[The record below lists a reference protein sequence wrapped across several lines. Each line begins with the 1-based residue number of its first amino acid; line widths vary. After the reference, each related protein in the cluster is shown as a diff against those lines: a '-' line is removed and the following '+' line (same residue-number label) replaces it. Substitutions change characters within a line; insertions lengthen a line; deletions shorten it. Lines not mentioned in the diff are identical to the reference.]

1 MKNLITYLKALWSR
15 VSGLESTVV
24 SLDCRLTVGSPS
36 FHRRSAM
43 LKLVSVLV
51 LILTIG
57 IGNVW
62 GTDDTYDFN
71 ANGITKISGPAS
83 GAVTASSANVVFTS
97 KTGNTTDSWT
107 IAFTANTF
115 YGYGKGNGVNFGANS
130 KSNKYPPHATLTS
143 KSYSNVTAVVVGY
156 SGANTSVTIAVSVG
170 GTSFGSTTTSS
181 GTSHTFSH
189 AATTG
194 AVVISVESSTN
205 GQIKINDVTIT
216 YSSGTSVSLTKAGET
231 NGTFSL
237 SPAGPLTTTSSSAST
252 TVTASPS
259 AGYYLSNLTASNP
272 STGTAT
278 VTGSGNT
285 RTVTYSSGANG
296 SSTIT
301 ATFSCITPTITADP
315 SNGTCAQGASPTPL
329 TVTAT
334 QATGTMSYQWKECS
348 TSGGTYVNV
357 TGGSGGTTASY
368 TPPTSSVGTMYYK
381 CVVTNASS
389 GCSTSAT
396 SNYASFEV
404 TAASTWK
411 LKGSF
416 DSWGD
421 GYTMSG
427 TGTVSVTRTLAA
439 NTRYE
444 FKIYDGA
451 TAYGNNGAI
460 IGPMSGWTMATD
472 KDNCRIHT
480 ANAGEYTFSLNTST
494 KELSVTYPSVTHPS
508 EYYVY
513 FKNSDVWGTVYGFMT
528 GGSGDFAGWPGT
540 ITNTTTI
547 CGKTYHYAALL
558 DNGSVYNKIIF
569 NDGGSG
575 YGHQTSDLSMP
586 GVGKYNANRDAN
598 WHDFKFSI
606 TFAGNGNTDGSMSN
620 VSNICVG
627 SDQTLASNGFTRTN
641 YNFTG
646 WVADVDVKIGGATV
660 TAGTLIENAATIQD
674 IQSNITLTA
683 QWVHVPE
690 ITTSETARAFGDR
703 KVNGGPYNMTF
714 NVSGQYLT
722 GNISLAIT
730 GTNAGMFSVNKTSLT
745 PSTGTVATTE
755 ITVSYSPTGAGSHT
769 ATLTISSDGATSK
782 TVALSGTGKWE
793 VVWSVNG
800 GETTSLVANGT
811 KPTLPSP
818 APSSCDATST
828 TFMGWATSSW
838 TGKLDDVSDK
848 TIHTDNSTMSNITAN
863 GTTFYA
869 VFAKATGAPI
879 TWDKVAS
886 LASLSAGD
894 VFVWASGT
902 KAVTDAG
909 TSSAPTGTS
918 ITVNGSN
925 QITSTVTD
933 AMKWTFSKDG
943 SGNYTFY
950 PNGDTDKWLRC
961 NTTSSSSNNEN
972 MRIDATSGR
981 NKFEINGSGYLVTND
996 TYTDRYFS
1004 YYSTGNDFRGY
1015 TNTSNGAFAPV
1026 CYKKNGGTTYSE
1038 YLTSCCDLKAV
1049 TALTVSSVTGSSVT
1063 LTWTAP
1069 SPTTGIDHLELRNAS
1084 TDAKIGSNIAIGTT
1098 TATINDLTEC
1108 TTYSYKVVSVGSCE
1122 MASATVNAQ
1131 PYSGAKTITYK
1142 YHDDVTADGSF
1153 TTDCSHTSTNL
1164 PNPSRTGYTLNGW
1177 YTDASGGTKKGDG
1190 GASYTPD
1197 ADITLHAQWSQTNYT
1212 VTMQQSPAAGAT
1224 LTGGTTTA
1232 HYGGTINISTD
1243 VPSGYRFTG
1252 WTSSPS
1258 VTFASSSSTSTS
1270 FTMPANNVTVTAN
1283 FVQIH
1288 AVSFSVPTGGGTV
1301 VSPPSTVDHGGTL
1314 TFPNVTDVDCGTF
1327 LGWTTAANSSYSST
1341 STTPTP
1347 LYAAAATTTINDAA
1361 TFYAV
1366 YSKVGDNPV
1375 AATLYAH
1382 DGDVN
1387 SITNAGYTNTT
1398 ITATGIGTTSTT
1410 NFKTKFDDAGDNV
1423 VFDLDG
1429 TPTSF
1434 VANFK
1439 VVSSGNS
1446 GTSTITLS
1454 EYNSSTSTWN
1464 VITSADGTS
1473 ADQEFSISV
1482 TTPASFSQ
1490 RKLKLAMTAKAKNVM
1505 CGDITIN
1512 GLRAPITYTTTPS
1525 CVDWR
1530 LQSIAVTTAPTKT
1543 NYDECEMF
1551 DPAGMVVTATM
1562 YDNDNPETTTTKAVA
1577 GYIWTP
1583 EQFLTPGNAVAVTIS
1598 YTEKGVTRTT
1608 TQTVRVNDLPNN
1620 TITFHDGDGTTT
1632 WTQANHCD
1640 ACDLDSRTGSLACG
1654 DYTFAGWST
1663 SSTTYDDE
1671 NATITTW
1678 VSGSYTP
1685 TANTHLYAVYRKGAT
1700 PPAFTANCE
1709 GGTFYI
1715 YEANGNTHMAGR
1727 VNATPRAYTSE
1738 YWNNDGGTGCV
1749 ACLDDG
1755 PDLTPF
1761 TFTKIAENT
1770 YKIQN
1775 SAGEYLRK
1783 YSSGNHPDFE
1793 STWYNEDNFKW
1804 VISAGT
1810 NGTWRFTNK
1819 NATDYALVKSGS
1831 YFDFQLA
1838 SNVTALSS
1846 YYDLE
1851 IEPAASTVYQSN
1863 PNCGSP
1869 YTITFDT
1876 HGGSFVKGNYAY
1888 STATTSGLTEPT
1900 VSKFPSAT
1908 KTGCTFV
1915 GWKDGSA
1922 QDEITSNAAEADM
1935 SDAPAGLYA
1944 ADADLSVSS
1953 NKTYHAVYHYYDD
1966 DWSFDPAEGG
1976 TYHMYAT
1983 ISGTKHFCSG
1993 TPGTSYG
2000 VLTSTTDCDG
2010 VVDVVIT
2017 PGTGANAGKYKINI
2031 GGYDVTPELSGTGL
2045 KRGTF
2050 WWNIAEVSDN
2060 LYHITADGAE
2070 SGRSL
2075 NYYSTSSAFTH
2086 YKDNGAGNTKDISFG
2101 RCRQHHWTSTPTIT
2115 PSITLGQTG
2124 NIYITSTNGKT
2135 IKATNKLTLSATRYG
2150 TTTKIY
2156 LSANVA
2162 GVGFLKA
2169 DGTTLPYDSHGTYI
2183 STESSGELATT
2194 NIVVT
2199 YSPTVTTDG
2208 IETVTITAQ
2217 DNSSP
2222 SILATASR
2230 TIHVRHLPAKFLI
2243 ATKVGDDWYA
2253 LPNNMTAYGNPAA
2266 IKLSSVNEAT
2276 GVATYYSDQYDGEAV
2291 GSKNY
2296 LTWALYAP
2304 VNYDNANYGYK
2315 QHGDRLRFADTYGS
2329 AHYLE
2334 LKASDDDI
2342 KNSVSSPNATD
2353 HPLCELLPGTDN
2365 LIDYTLYNEGQSK
2378 YLGVDGSKLW
2388 GAYVGS
2394 TTVRFLI
2401 PNQQAAPDITW
2412 YNDMLDA
2419 DHATN
2424 KAENGVVTLPTGA
2437 DPVSCNSTLLPTFCG
2452 WKDGAIAT
2460 YVTSEPTYVQAGD
2473 AATTAKTYYAVFKH
2487 ATLDRWYTDC
2497 PTIYTI
2503 TYTANGG
2510 TGANHLEYTMT
2521 TTADA
2526 ITVGEAGFSKE
2537 GCTFVGWTNP
2547 DDVDGTIITPG
2558 AGKITGLSGDI
2569 TLNAVWIG
2577 TTTITGTVRLTAA
2590 AGEKVATGATDV
2602 TISSTDFACATALR
2616 ITYKDVTN
2624 DVTYGRTGSPSY
2636 TSSEFRL
2643 CNGSYGAADLSNINL
2658 AEVSGA
2664 YNQTFSMTYEPNG
2677 GANTLDEYQLKV
2689 EVLLK
2694 NTVIDTKTLSL
2705 YGRTLPASF
2714 AIAIKVGGSWYAL
2727 PNNMDSE
2734 GTYDPILISVTED
2747 ASVLNW
2753 TAQGPSTVAYKMK
2766 DYTPNYS
2773 KLRFAADDATE
2784 YCLWAATGNSAS
2796 IRNWSPTSTA
2806 SNYAWTVTPDANF
2819 NVYTMANLA
2828 NTRTALKI
2836 NDSKWEMYNTGG
2848 LSEIHFIPLTTVTP
2862 IDVTVME
2869 WGADEIAVKT
2879 VANWTPSAITAQ
2891 ISGGSPSAVTKT
2903 SIGGDLYKLT
2913 GVGDLQ
2919 GNPGEPLALNVTDG
2933 GAKQAI
2939 IQIPFIVTD
2948 TKTEADL
2955 ATILKDAGYAATL
2968 TEARSLTKNMD
2979 VIVRRNGTL
2988 SSESSVSGTF
2998 QNVYIYPGGK
3008 ADFTKNISIQNLY
3021 MRGGFSWLGGAY
3033 AHPQMNVASTAS
3045 ISGIGSTGHGIFYD
3059 LYLDNSIY
3067 YVFAL
3072 PKDVSVTTIT
3082 NEENGDDWDAW
3093 IKSYSGEGRTLSP
3106 KVSGWSYVTSGS
3118 IARGAGYEIAIKPR
3132 LNRPYGILRFPLLKS
3147 TAWSTETD
3155 CTPSVTG
3162 WGANNANVSDNN
3174 KGWNFIGNPFLTA
3187 YNNAATPGS
3196 SPSGL
3201 IQTKT
3206 LVPTDTDPWDGK
3218 YQWATSN
3225 VKYFTVPRFTEYEY
3239 DDVRA
3244 YPYKLDAFFPFFI
3257 QATGDGTVTF
3267 DDANKTLKAPVRNAG
3282 EPVREVFVDFQLSNS
3297 NGQSDVAG
3305 LTISNQYSDAFDM
3318 NDKEKTIQN
3327 GNSAMKVYT
3336 LVGEFRTA
3344 FNALTEATAALP
3356 IPVGVIA
3363 PAAGTY
3369 RFTKL
3374 EDADYTEVEHLW
3386 LTDYTQSSL
3395 VDLLVEPFYEFT
3407 TEAGRIEDRF
3417 AINATLR
3424 PKQETPTDIDG
3435 TSEEIDQP
3443 RKFIWQDKM
3452 YILRGGKIY
3461 DSTGKLVKVINK

>member
-1 MKNLITYLKALWSR
+1 M
-15 VSGLESTVV
+15 
-24 SLDCRLTVGSPS
+24 LTVGVGNAWGDPVTIFQETFGDNGNRNTAYGSATCYTATASMFTTGSAATNYSGSGSVGKGNLKSPNYSSGYTNASGKSGCYQSGTASTTSTIIQISNIKITGYSSLHLS
-36 FHRRSAM
+36 FGALGGSKSHKINVYYKIDSGSKTQIITNGSLSSTSWSLKEADISKTGTNLTLYFEHTPTNNWLMRLDDIIVTGTAAAPACSAPAAPTNSSISSTGWTAGWTAPASAPGSGYVIVY
-43 LKLVSVLV
+43 K
-51 LILTIG
+51 
-57 IGNVW
+57 
-62 GTDDTYDFN
+62 N
-71 ANGITKISGPAS
+71 ANSAPGDAITESSHSGYQAE
-83 GAVTASSANVVFTS
+83 TAGSAATS
-97 KTGNTTDSWT
+97 KTITLSGVSAGETCYWWIRSKCGTGNYSSWL
-107 IAFTANTF
+107 A
-115 YGYGKGNGVNFGANS
+115 
-130 KSNKYPPHATLTS
+130 
-143 KSYSNVTAVVVGY
+143 
-156 SGANTSVTIAVSVG
+156 
-170 GTSFGSTTTSS
+170 GTSFVVPQITAGSAS
-181 GTSHTFSH
+181 GTS
-189 AATTG
+189 
-194 AVVISVESSTN
+194 
-205 GQIKINDVTIT
+205 T
-216 YSSGTSVSLTKAGET
+216 YVA
-231 NGTFSL
+231 
-237 SPAGPLTTTSSSAST
+237 
-252 TVTASPS
+252 
-259 AGYYLSNLTASNP
+259 
-272 STGTAT
+272 
-278 VTGSGNT
+278 GSGPGSVQT
-285 RTVTYSSGANG
+285 FTVSGVGLTGN
-296 SSTIT
+296 
-301 ATFSCITPTITADP
+301 
-315 SNGTCAQGASPTPL
+315 L
-329 TVTAT
+329 TVTAPSNFQVST
-334 QATGTMSYQWKECS
+334 DNGSTWS
-348 TSGGTYVNV
+348 TSGGSKTITASGTLSSTTVKFRLASDLAQGSYGPSNIVVSGGGAASVNV
-357 TGGSGGTTASY
+357 SVSGT
-368 TPPTSSVGTMYYK
+368 V
-381 CVVTNASS
+381 
-389 GCSTSAT
+389 SAP
-396 SNYASFEV
+396 
-404 TAASTWK
+404 ASTWK
-411 LKGSF
+411 FKYS
-416 DSWGD
+416 GD
-421 GYTMSG
+421 GYTEHTMTESAG
-427 TGTVSVTRTLAA
+427 VASYSISLAA
-439 NTRYE
+439 DSRFN
-444 FKIYDGA
+444 FCIDDNG
-451 TAYGNNGAI
+451 TAYKNNGTI
-460 IGPMSGWTMATD
+460 ITTTTGWTFNTTD
-472 KDNCRIHT
+472 GNCNIHT
-480 ANAGEYTFSLNTST
+480 GPAGTYTFAINTTSKVVT
-494 KELSVTYPSVTHPS
+494 VTYPDVSHPN
-508 EYYVY
+508 EHYVY
-513 FKNSDVWGTVYGFMT
+513 FKNTSVWTNVYGYLGNT
-528 GGSGDFAGWPGT
+528 GNSNKAAPWPGSDMKA
-540 ITNTTTI
+540 TTTI
-547 CGKTYHYAALL
+547 CGETYHYAAL
-558 DNGSVYNKIIF
+558 NAMSGTYNVIVF
-569 NDGGSG
+569 NNNDGSK
-575 YGHQTSDLSMP
+575 TSDLSAD
-586 GVGKYNANRDAN
+586 GLGKFNANQDAN
-598 WHDFKFSI
+598 WHDFKYAI
-606 TFAGNGNTDGSMSN
+606 TYAGNGNTGGSMSN
-620 VSNICVG
+620 VSNICIG
-627 SDQTLASNGFTRTN
+627 SNQTLASNGFTRTN

-690 ITTSETARAFGDR
+690 ITASETARAFGDR

-722 GNISLAIT
+722 GNICLAIT

-902 KAVTDAG
+902 NAVTDAG

-972 MRIDATSGR
+972 MRIDATTGR
-981 NKFEINGSGYLVTND
+981 NKYEINGSGYLVTND

-1015 TNTSNGAFAPV
+1015 TNTNNGAFAPV

-1069 SPTTGIDHLELRNAS
+1069 SPATGIDHLELRNAS
-1084 TDAKIGSNIAIGTT
+1084 TNAKIGSNISVGTT
-1098 TATINDLTEC
+1098 TATVSDLTEC
-1108 TTYSYKVVSVGSCE
+1108 ETYSYKVVSVGSCE

-1142 YHDDVTADGSF
+1142 YHDDVTPDGSF

-1177 YTDASGGTKKGDG
+1177 YTDASSGTKKGNG

-1243 VPSGYRFTG
+1243 VPSGYRFNG

-1387 SITNAGYTNTT
+1387 SITNAGYANTT
-1398 ITATGIGTTSTT
+1398 VTATGIATT
-1410 NFKTKFDDAGDNV
+1410 NTANYKTKFDDVGDKV
-1423 VFDLDG
+1423 IFQLDG

-1434 VANFK
+1434 SADFQTP
-1439 VVSSGNS
+1439 SSGTS
-1446 GTSTITLS
+1446 GTSTIKLYESSSTSGPWTEITSTSITTSSTSATLS
-1454 EYNSSTSTWN
+1454 E
-1464 VITSADGTS
+1464 
-1473 ADQEFSISV
+1473 
-1482 TTPASFSQ
+1482 TTAANFTQ
-1490 RKLKLAMTAKAKNVM
+1490 RILKLEMTSKGYNMM

-1512 GLRAPITYTTTPS
+1512 GLRAPITYTTNPS
-1525 CVDWR
+1525 CIDWR

-1543 NYDECEMF
+1543 TYDECEEF

-1577 GYIWTP
+1577 GYTWTP
-1583 EQFLTPGNAVAVTIS
+1583 EQFLTPGNSIPVTIS

-1608 TQTVRVNDLPNN
+1608 TQTVRVNDLPNY

-1640 ACDLDSRTGSLACG
+1640 ACNLDSRTGSLACG

-1685 TANTHLYAVYRKGAT
+1685 TANTHLYAVYLKGAA
-1700 PPAFTANCE
+1700 PAEFTANCI
-1709 GGTFYI
+1709 GGTFTI
-1715 YEANGNTHMAGR
+1715 GTKNGGSTIISHAANVGSFNSYEYGVANSD
-1727 VNATPRAYTSE
+1727 YTE
-1738 YWNNDGGTGCV
+1738 DQLGKFLFEKVG
-1749 ACLDDG
+1749 
-1755 PDLTPF
+1755 
-1761 TFTKIAENT
+1761 ENT
-1770 YKIQN
+1770 YKISLERN
-1775 SAGEYLRK
+1775 DNYGGGIKRFYIA
-1783 YSSGNHPDFE
+1783 PDD
-1793 STWYNEDNFKW
+1793 Y
-1804 VISAGT
+1804 SAGT
-1810 NGTWRFTNK
+1810 IEFLETYDANQCKWKVIAGT
-1819 NATDYALVKSGS
+1819 SGS
-1831 YFDFQLA
+1831 WRIYTEFRNSYITKDYGIAGRGNDGATPRFRLVPTGNING
-1838 SNVTALSS
+1838 SDNYDVELS
-1846 YYDLE
+1846 
-1851 IEPAASTVYQSN
+1851 PVAVPVYQSN
-1863 PNCGSP
+1863 PNCAST
-1869 YTITFDT
+1869 YTITFNT
-1876 HGGSFVKGNYAY
+1876 HGGTFVQGNYAY
-1888 STATTSGLTEPT
+1888 ATETTSGLSGTT
-1900 VSKFPSAT
+1900 TSKFPSAT
-1908 KTGCTFV
+1908 LSGCTFV
-1915 GWKDGSA
+1915 GWKEGNA
-1922 QDEITSNAAEADM
+1922 YEETTSSAAEDDM
-1935 SDAPAGLYA
+1935 SDAPYGLFA
-1944 ADADLSVSS
+1944 ADANLSVSS

-1966 DWSFDPAEGG
+1966 DIEFDPIEGG

-1983 ISGTKHFCSG
+1983 VEGVKHFCSAA
-1993 TPGTSYG
+1993 PGTSFG
-2000 VLTSTTDCDG
+2000 TIASGTDCED
-2010 VVDVVIT
+2010 VVDVVVT
-2017 PGTGANAGKYKINI
+2017 PGTGVNAGKYKINI
-2031 GGYDVTPELSGTGL
+2031 GGYDVMPELNNSGL

-2050 WWNIAEVSDN
+2050 WWNISEVSDN
-2060 LYHITADGAE
+2060 LYHITAEGAE

-2075 NYYSTSSAFTH
+2075 NLYASTLAFTH
-2086 YKDNGAGNTKDISFG
+2086 YKDNGAGLAYDVSFG
-2101 RCRQHHWTSTPTIT
+2101 RCRQHHWTSEPVLV
-2115 PSITLGQTG
+2115 PMVVLNSNS
-2124 NIYITSTNGKT
+2124 NIMVTSTNGQT
-2135 IKATNKLTLSATRYG
+2135 LRSTTMLTVTATHYG
-2150 TTTKIY
+2150 ETTKIY

-2162 GVGFLKA
+2162 GVGFLKS
-2169 DGTTLPYDSHGTYI
+2169 DGTAL
-2183 STESSGELATT
+2183 SSDAGGSYLQTDAEGELATS
-2194 NIVVT
+2194 VYVT
-2199 YSPTVTTDG
+2199 YAPTVTTDG
-2208 IETVTITAQ
+2208 IENVTITAR
-2217 DNSSP
+2217 DGHSP
-2222 SILATASR
+2222 SPLSQTTRSAQ
-2230 TIHVRHLPAKFLI
+2230 VRHLPTKFII
-2243 ATKVGDDWYA
+2243 AQKVGDDWYA
-2253 LPNNMTAYGNPAA
+2253 LPNDMGNNYTSSTAAV
-2266 IKLSSVNEAT
+2266 KLSSVNEST
-2276 GVATYYSDQYDGEAV
+2276 GVATFYSEVTDQFAYQLRA
-2291 GSKNY
+2291 SKGLDNKGMVFSSPVKSNNVIKAN
-2296 LTWALYAP
+2296 TTSSISTIGLYAQSGWTG
-2304 VNYDNANYGYK
+2304 ANVQYYEFTPTTN
-2315 QHGDRLRFADTYGS
+2315 DL
-2329 AHYLE
+2329 
-2334 LKASDDDI
+2334 
-2342 KNSVSSPNATD
+2342 V
-2353 HPLCELLPGTDN
+2353 
-2365 LIDYTLYNEGQSK
+2365 DYTLKNTFQNNF
-2378 YLGVDGSKLW
+2378 LGITTGTW
-2388 GAYVGS
+2388 GIGS
-2394 TTVRFLI
+2394 TNNVHFFSI
-2401 PNQQAAPDITW
+2401 DQQPAPTITW

-2473 AATTAKTYYAVFKH
+2473 AATTDKKYYAVFKH

-2510 TGANHLEYTMT
+2510 TGSDHLEYTMT

-2526 ITVGEAGFSKE
+2526 ITVGEAGFSKK

-2577 TTTITGTVRLTAA
+2577 TTTITGTVRLTTA
-2590 AGEKVATGATDV
+2590 AGEKVATSGTEV

-2624 DVTYGRTGSPSY
+2624 DVTYGRSGTPNY

-2643 CNGSYGAADLSNINL
+2643 CNGSYGSADGGNISL

-2664 YNQTFSMTYEPNG
+2664 YNQTFSITYEPNG
-2677 GANTLDEYQLKV
+2677 GANTLDHYQLKV

-2694 NTVIDTKTLSL
+2694 NTVIETKTLDL

-2727 PNNMDSE
+2727 PNNMGSS

-2753 TAQGPSTVAYKMK
+2753 AAQGPSTVAYKMK

-2784 YCLWAATGNSAS
+2784 YCLWAATGSAAGIRNYSAS
-2796 IRNWSPTSTA
+2796 STDA
-2806 SNYAWTVTPDANF
+2806 NYAWTVAETNADF
-2819 NVYTMANLA
+2819 SGYTMANLA

-2836 NDSKWEMYNTGG
+2836 NDSKWQMYNSGG

-2955 ATILKDAGYAATL
+2955 ADLLVTAGYADTR
-2968 TEARSLTKNMD
+2968 TNARNLTKNMD

-2988 SSESSVSGTF
+2988 SSSSSTSGTF

-3008 ADFTKNISIQNLY
+3008 ADFSNNISIQNIY

-3225 VKYFTVPRFTEYEY
+3225 VKYFTVPRYTEYEY
-3239 DDVRA
+3239 DDVRS

-3257 QATGDGTVTF
+3257 QVTGDGTVSF
-3267 DDANKTLKAPVRNAG
+3267 DDANKALKTPARYAG
-3282 EPVREVFVDFQLSNS
+3282 EPVREVFVDFQLNNS

-3305 LTISNQYSDAFDM
+3305 LTISDQYSDEFDM

-3327 GNSAMKVYT
+3327 GNNTMKLYT
-3336 LVGEFRTA
+3336 LVGEYRTA

-3356 IPVGVIA
+3356 IPVGIIA
-3363 PAAGTY
+3363 PTAGTY
-3369 RFTKL
+3369 RFAKL
-3374 EDADYTEVEHLW
+3374 EDADYSEVEHLW
-3386 LTDYTQSSL
+3386 LTDYLQSRF

-3407 TEAGRIEDRF
+3407 TEAGRFEDRF
-3417 AINATLR
+3417 AINATLA
-3424 PKQETPTDIDG
+3424 PKQDTPTDIDG

-3443 RKFIWQDKM
+3443 LKFLYRDKI
-3452 YILRGGKIY
+3452 YILRNGVIY
-3461 DSTGKLVKVINK
+3461 DATGKQVREIK